1 MQSECQLWEFCCKT
15 LEIITHSLKNSL
27 CTHGCAVFLLPCD
40 QRNPLFPHHVLG
52 HYYLIT
58 ELSNSPSVRPECFAS
73 THTSQQWRQKKKK
86 SLVSAIGDLFC
97 MTLGVKK
104 KKVKLNWNGWRVPAI
119 TGYTHTNTHSYTWTL
134 SLSLPLSHTH
144 THTQRKLWWPRIG
157 HIANT
162 AMF

>member
-86 SLVSAIGDLFC
+86 ITGVSNRRFVLHDIGC
-97 MTLGVKK
+97 QKK
-104 KKVKLNWNGWRVPAI
+104 KSKAQLKWLKGACNHRI
-119 TGYTHTNTHSYTWTL
+119 HTYKYTLLHMNAVTFSATF
-134 SLSLPLSHTH
+134 TH
-144 THTQRKLWWPRIG
+144 THIHRGNYDDQE
-157 HIANT
+157 
-162 AMF
+162 